1 MLDQFQGIGGRL
13 FRADLTALSYDGSI
27 QALTCVSM
35 ALFLWA
41 GAHEVMDGRLA
52 IGGLVAFNSLVA
64 LANAPIVTLLGTWD
78 ELQRAAVL
86 VDRLS
91 DVFEQEPEQGT
102 DRSRLRPVGD
112 LEGHIA
118 LRNLG
123 FRYGGPESPAILQN
137 VSFEIAAG
145 KRIAI
150 VGPSGSGKTTLARCL
165 AGLPEP

>member
-13 FRADLTALSYDGSI
+13 FRADLPALSYDGSI

-41 GAHEVMDGRLA
+41 GAHEVMDGRLT

-91 DVFEQEPEQGT
+91 DDFEQEPEQGT
-102 DRSRLRPVGD
+102 DRSRVRPVGD
-112 LEGHIA
+112 LEGDLA
-118 LRNLG
+118 PRQLRV
-123 FRYGGPESPAILQN
+123 RHAQPPT
-137 VSFEIAAG
+137 
-145 KRIAI
+145 
-150 VGPSGSGKTTLARCL
+150 P
-165 AGLPEP
+165 